1 MEEKII
7 VQKDNGVEIIM
18 PENTGVDE
26 VNEVIGSCASGKN
39 SCCSSDF
46 LTNNKVGVYELDG
59 HAVIKITGN
68 VKKEEIEQ
76 KINSCSCFDK

>member
-1 MEEKII
+1 MEGKEV
-7 VQKDNGVEIIM
+7 VQKNDGVEIIM
-18 PENTGVDE
+18 PESAEVND
-26 VNEVIGSCASGKN
+26 VNEVIRSCASGKN

-46 LTNNKVGVYELDG
+46 LNENKVGVYELNG

-68 VKKEEIEQ
+68 VRKDEIEK